1 MEHENNTIS
10 VVVSSCRN
18 LFPVIIPIYLLSRFA
33 YSHVMSNTFL
43 IISKASTMDSA
54 PGDNEDK
61 KKAVLEQRRAILLTA
76 VSETP
81 SENPTVPKILE
92 DGYLNSVKVWLDE
105 VLNKTVGEWTL
116 LAAGAVLST

>member
-1 MEHENNTIS
+1 
-10 VVVSSCRN
+10 
-18 LFPVIIPIYLLSRFA
+18 
-33 YSHVMSNTFL
+33 
-43 IISKASTMDSA
+43 MDSA

-105 VLNKTVGEWTL
+105 VLNKTVGEWSL
-116 LAAGAVLST
+116 LATVAVLST